1 MENNVDIIL
10 ETERLILRDIRE
22 EDFPAIHQYGSDPE
36 VVKFMLFGPN
46 TEADTKAFIGRTLA
60 QQKAQPRTHYNFALI
75 NKKDNRLIGACEVGI
90 DDMKNKE
97 GMVGYILNRKYWKLP
112 IVYGGF
118 LGCAYAVSWNS
129 GMYQTYLNAYRDI
142 TDTDPATASY
152 LLLIPK
158 GRTIDSF
165 GGTDAFKSILNTKQ
179 ENYRRYRDLSIIATV
194 AYYALTI
201 VDAFVDAQLYDF
213 DISPDLSMRV
223 QPTLLKNDFGVP
235 NTLGMQCSISLR

>member
-1 MENNVDIIL
+1 MFNTRKIFFLLLLLISFSIQAQVDTTKHALRNDTVARLYGKTKTSAIIL
-10 ETERLILRDIRE
+10 RANDSIKLSAFKPDPTRVVWMA
-22 EDFPAIHQYGSDPE
+22 AIIPGYG
-36 VVKFMLFGPN
+36 
-46 TEADTKAFIGRTLA
+46 
-60 QQKAQPRTHYNFALI
+60 Q
-75 NKKDNRLIGACEVGI
+75 
-90 DDMKNKE
+90 
-97 GMVGYILNRKYWKLP
+97 ILNRKYWKLP